1 MDEVDEP
8 HEKDYETVAWLINYR
23 HAPSEERAEMRTAF
37 VREFLSRGDASQT
50 DKGAFNQHFHDF
62 FREGLQSRSVLHSAW
77 LIMHARFGCW
87 TATTVLAEDDMG
99 PVVLHHRGRPDRP
112 TGSRSEVT
120 AMSLLVQKE
129 NYALGAACH

>member
-1 MDEVDEP
+1 MGELDEP
-8 HEKDYETVAWLINYR
+8 DERDYETVDWLIYYR
-23 HAPSEERAEMRTAF
+23 HAPPEERAEMRTAF
-37 VREFLSRGDASQT
+37 VRGFVFRGHAPQT
-50 DKGAFNQHFHDF
+50 DKGAFNLDFHDF

-112 TGSRSEVT
+112 TESASEVT

-129 NYALGAACH
+129 NYALCAACH